1 MFASLKVITVIL
13 VFNRSASAHDIE
25 KASARLQSMGLAH
38 QQVHTQNTVQI
49 VILDDVTTLASHLFT
64 QLPGVDKAIRVDS
77 QLSLTLKKA
86 SARINLFNG
95 TVIGGTDPVFI
106 AGPCS
111 VESEEHILNLA
122 HRVQEAGATVL
133 RGGAFKPR
141 TSPYDFQG
149 LGSEGMKFLAAAR
162 TETGLPV
169 ISEVMAP
176 HQVSESEPYLDV
188 FQIGARNMYNYD
200 LLREV
205 GRASKPVLLK
215 RAMSAT
221 LSEWMSAAE
230 YIMLEGNLQVILCER
245 GIRTFETHTR
255 NTLDLSTVAAIKQMC
270 QLPVVVDPSH
280 ATGRPELILPM
291 SLAAVAAGADGL
303 MIEVHEQPTEA
314 MSDRE
319 QAIKPELLREI
330 IDQTRIL
337 AAAIRSK
344 SSLPQNLSNQFN
356 EPVPQA

>member
-1 MFASLKVITVIL
+1 MIL
-13 VFNRSASAHDIE
+13 VFGRSASAQDIE
-25 KASARLQSMGLAH
+25 QASQRLDALAIAH
-38 QQVHTQNTVQI
+38 QSVRTEHTTQF
-49 VILDDVTTLASHLFT
+49 VILDDVSTMASHIFT
-64 QLPGVDKAIRVDS
+64 QLPGVEKAIRVDS

-86 SARINLFNG
+86 AASITLANG
-95 TVIGGTDPVFI
+95 TVIGGCEPVII

-111 VESEEHILNLA
+111 VESEAHIVHAA
-122 HRVQEAGATVL
+122 HQVKECGATVL

-149 LGSEGMKFLAAAR
+149 LGLAGMQHLSVARAA
-162 TETGLPV
+162 TGLPV
-169 ISEVMAP
+169 VSEVMAP
-176 HQVSESEPYLDV
+176 HQVAESQPFLDV

-221 LSEWMSAAE
+221 LAEWLSAAE

-255 NTLDLSTVAAIKQMC
+255 NTLDLAAVAAVKQMC
-270 QLPVVVDPSH
+270 QLPVIVDPSH
-280 ATGRPELILPM
+280 GTGRPELVRPM
-291 SLAAVAAGADGL
+291 AMAAIACGADGV
-303 MIEVHEQPTEA
+303 MIEVHNQPTEA

-319 QAIKPELLREI
+319 QAITPQALSEI
-330 IDQTRIL
+330 IEEIRIL
-337 AAAIRSK
+337 AATLRGKNTFPQKPVTYGAPRSQA
-344 SSLPQNLSNQFN
+344 LPQS
-356 EPVPQA
+356 